1 MFKETYLEL
10 IQKNELLNKM
20 NNEKMTK
27 IIELEDNKNFLL
39 DSLMKHDNKIRN
51 LEKQI
56 ARLELEK
63 IELEKEKMGGTNEN

>member
-63 IELEKEKMGGTNEN
+63 IELEKERMGGTNEN